1 MIFAYTKEENGIK
14 RTIHSNKDQLP
25 TNGFVWLDLYNLT
38 PEEEKSVESFVK
50 INIPT
55 REEMNEIEHSSRLY
69 TRYGAVYMTAILV
82 AHADGPEPESHAVTF
97 ILFNN
102 LLITVRYS
110 EFKAFKNISVNL
122 VRFKNENYSAPTIYS
137 ELLKSIVENIADSLE
152 KLRNHIDESA
162 KSIFRPSST
171 ESKNERVDY
180 QFLLKTIGKNGI
192 LISKMRE
199 SLITVNRMLSYP
211 HQSEF
216 FLLRESDVSILKGIS
231 TDIGALSDYAN
242 FLSTELNF
250 LLDATLGMVNIEQ
263 NNIIKIFSVV
273 SVVFLPPTLI
283 ASMYGMNFRLMPEL
297 SWPFG
302 YPLALIMMLVS
313 AWLPFRF
320 FKKRKWL

>member
-1 MIFAYTKEENGIK
+1 MIFVYTKEEGGIK
-14 RTIHSNKDQLP
+14 RTIQGDKVQL
-25 TNGFVWLDLYNLT
+25 TANMLWLDLYNIT
-38 PEEEKSVESFVK
+38 PEEEKTVESFLG

-69 TRYGAVYMTAILV
+69 HRYGAVYMTAILV
-82 AHADGPEPESHAVTF
+82 AKSDSIEPESHAVTF

-110 EFKAFKNISVNL
+110 EFKAFKNNGVNL
-122 VRFKNENYSAPTIYS
+122 VRFKNEYYNAATIYS
-137 ELLKSIVENIADSLE
+137 ELLKSVIENIADRLE
-152 KLRNHIDESA
+152 NLRNHIDESA
-162 KSIFRPSST
+162 KNIFRPST
-171 ESKNERVDY
+171 TMRVDEKVDY
-180 QFLLKTIGKNGI
+180 QLILKAIGKNGI

-199 SLITVNRMLSYP
+199 RLITINRMLSYAQ
-211 HQSEF
+211 QSEF
-216 FLLRESDVSILKGIS
+216 SSLQDSDINALKGIT
-231 TDIGALSDYAN
+231 TDVQALNEYAN
-242 FLSTELNF
+242 FLSIELNF

-297 SWPFG
+297 NWPIG
-302 YPLALIMMLVS
+302 YPLALLLMVFS
-313 AWLPFRF
+313 AWLPYRY